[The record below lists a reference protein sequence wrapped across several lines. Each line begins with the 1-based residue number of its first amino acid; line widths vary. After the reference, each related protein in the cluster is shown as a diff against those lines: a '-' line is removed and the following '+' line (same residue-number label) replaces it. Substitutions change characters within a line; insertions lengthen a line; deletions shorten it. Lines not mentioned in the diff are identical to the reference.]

1 MKTEKIILEIWGGRD
16 RCTNESVITVYSFS
30 TFQKFS
36 GYTCITLHHLNHYEP
51 IRQREPLLVAPSGE
65 LVRTH
70 YRLTNSVLAK
80 PFRLKSNILDE
91 IILIN

>member
-51 IRQREPLLVAPSGE
+51 IRQREPLS
-65 LVRTH
+65 
-70 YRLTNSVLAK
+70 
-80 PFRLKSNILDE
+80 LDE
-91 IILIN
+91 LRSSKTLQTKIKHFRRNNFN